1 MNNVPFLCTKLF
13 QKKGHYSRG
22 DIIQGGTLFEE
33 IRYVFENHS
42 YQDVIIYS
50 NSKFQAVLLERGI
63 REEYIKR
70 KNTKLRK
77 KIMEMNEQPF
87 NRSDSTSSQEYLT
100 EPCKKRG
107 FNWRS
112 CWAKFG
118 NLASISLIVVNV
130 FLVFILFPL
139 ISSCISRLDKI
150 VENQNEFRNLSL
162 GNWALYSRMLSY
174 LLHWNSKL
182 IFLSA
187 KVNSFKD
194 GKISDYKTVAVA
206 QSKNLLDWKLLV

>member
-1 MNNVPFLCTKLF
+1 
-13 QKKGHYSRG
+13 
-22 DIIQGGTLFEE
+22 
-33 IRYVFENHS
+33 
-42 YQDVIIYS
+42 
-50 NSKFQAVLLERGI
+50 
-63 REEYIKR
+63 
-70 KNTKLRK
+70 
-77 KIMEMNEQPF
+77 MNEQPF

-150 VENQNEFRNLSL
+150 VENQNEFQN
-162 GNWALYSRMLSY
+162 ALVKRVDMINTTQVRIEGTY
-174 LLHWNSKL
+174 LDL
-182 IFLSA
+182 
-187 KVNSFKD
+187 
-194 GKISDYKTVAVA
+194 
-206 QSKNLLDWKLLV
+206 

>member
-1 MNNVPFLCTKLF
+1 
-13 QKKGHYSRG
+13 
-22 DIIQGGTLFEE
+22 
-33 IRYVFENHS
+33 
-42 YQDVIIYS
+42 
-50 NSKFQAVLLERGI
+50 
-63 REEYIKR
+63 
-70 KNTKLRK
+70 
-77 KIMEMNEQPF
+77 MNEQPF

-150 VENQNEFRNLSL
+150 VENQNEFQN
-162 GNWALYSRMLSY
+162 ALVKRVDGLDKSNKQINKAIQDAEMKE
-174 LLHWNSKL
+174 SKPGP
-182 IFLSA
+182 
-187 KVNSFKD
+187 KGDKGVT
-194 GKISDYKTVAVA
+194 GT
-206 QSKNLLDWKLLV
+206 